1 MTSIFNMPTMR
12 PVTMCGQTLPNAT
25 HICAF
30 FDSEKQEYDCL
41 VPYFMEGLA
50 QNEQVVTIRDAAQCA
65 THRDRLRERMPQG
78 IDDPIRN
85 NQLRIVASEETY
97 LKDGVFEQDRMF
109 NMLEQVLS
117 EAEQGP
123 YKRVRTCGDM
133 TWALRDMPGTDGL
146 MEYESR
152 VNVLTREHDCTLM
165 CVYDVNKFSGRAVM
179 DVLATHPMVVMGDR
193 IYENPY
199 YVEPTDF
206 LRTLVKRGS
215 APLAKDPIPA

>member
-1 MTSIFNMPTMR
+1 MSSLFNMPTLR
-12 PVTMCGQTLPNAT
+12 PVTMCGQVLPNAT

-30 FDSEKQEYDCL
+30 FDSTQQEHDCL
-41 VPYFMEGLA
+41 IPYFAEGLA
-50 QNEQVVTIRDAAQCA
+50 QGEQVVTIRDAEKCDE
-65 THRDRLRERMPQG
+65 HRNMLRDRLP
-78 IDDPIRN
+78 IPLDDSIQN

-97 LKDGVFEQDRMF
+97 LKDGVFEQERMYS
-109 NMLEQVLS
+109 MLEQVLR
-117 EAEQGP
+117 EAASGP

-152 VNVLTREHDCTLM
+152 VNKLTREHDCTLM

-206 LRTLVKRGS
+206 LRTLVRRGS
-215 APLAKDPIPA
+215 APLAKEPLPA